1 MEKLKEEVSRLSYEL
16 RVSQEDASA
25 LKARVAE
32 LKQQRDELEAIVT
45 ASASAP
51 STSNTATTSSSSGA
65 GAGAGYPAPREKGF
79 REAVAELEKE
89 PIKDFERKAL
99 NCLVKRYL
107 VENGF
112 RLAAMTLSDEAE
124 GQDLDDLKDV
134 GLTGSALADLHVLQ
148 RYWRK
153 RPLKTTSELD
163 AELQATNLEKDKYLQ
178 QIDMIKKGAEQR
190 ANELEAENAVLRE
203 RLDAHSRELTVLRTD
218 LRAAKEENEYL
229 VKNAGKMVKV
239 EPTEEELA
247 AEAAKAA
254 KAAKDAGGS
263 GFAKGVDG
271 EAAAAADAQAAS
283 SRRRQLARIVSDT
296 AAFEQAE
303 LARRITEML
312 LRDDVVSIVAASL
325 PNIVPHVLL
334 NKREELVPVILS
346 VIRQHDSPD
355 VRDSLMNQLFN
366 LIKKPDEGQRMTIMD
381 GCVALA
387 RAIGPV
393 RTETELLPQCWEQ
406 VTHKH
411 PERRVLVADSCG
423 ALAAYVRSDLR
434 GSLLLS
440 ILQQLMDDKSAL
452 VRAAVAR
459 NLGTLVISI
468 SDEGKYSLVEDLA
481 VRLLFDSA
489 PQVTSATR
497 EYLLP
502 RLAEWANEISSL
514 WSMLFPT
521 LLRHLD
527 VLVSS
532 NVGFSPFGDSSSSS
546 VQRAMSLL
554 SATASLIPQLHA
566 AVMLSAAK
574 PGQLQQGKFGPPDDD
589 ELMELQ
595 GVFDRA
601 VEGGG
606 GGGGS
611 GAGFASASA
620 AASASDASSA
630 SAAGGALPALD
641 WLACGLVP
649 RLIAVAAR
657 IDPSLEAATLA
668 MREVFKSICMAFGS
682 PFTRLIVRPQFIKIF
697 EGSPH
702 SRLELAA
709 AAASGKAGGAK
720 ADVVDDA
727 GLLGG
732 DHNIR
737 ADDEKT
743 RLLPLYVSSVLST
756 FLAEDADFAK
766 ALPELISAMSP
777 EDRSGWG
784 AKHLPQL
791 GHCLEALGS
800 GDDAAQH
807 AILNVFRDLQLHHS
821 PDVRA
826 AVCALLTIFVRV
838 LGREDI
844 GRRVVPSLVTL
855 SADSEAAVRLLA
867 IPAFAAVLQR
877 VQAQDAALLEKIKTQ
892 FEGYLLDVPKTP
904 RDVVIAVVKAF
915 AHTAGSVDNKFRD
928 HLIAPKLHEIARR
941 NADDQSASRKVE
953 LGGYLYEAFRSFNG
967 CSVGPETAS
976 QHIIPALRILVND
989 IGALG
994 ATERANLK
1002 SMLSDLEGAL
1012 AANAVDSSKEVKT
1025 RSIFGKFGTAM
1036 GLGAAVD
1043 DHHQGSSGSG
1053 AGAGAGSG
1061 GSRDNS
1067 KRASMAPPAS
1077 SEVPTMSMDDVASK
1091 PDDHAPEKKPAP
1103 APPPKRDNTSGNKDN
1118 KEKSEGG
1125 RFSLGGAM
1133 RKMGL

>member
-1 MEKLKEEVSRLSYEL
+1 M
-16 RVSQEDASA
+16 
-25 LKARVAE
+25 AE
-32 LKQQRDELEAIVT
+32 LKQQRDELETIVT
-45 ASASAP
+45 STTTPASGPGSAP
-51 STSNTATTSSSSGA
+51 VLQV
-65 GAGAGYPAPREKGF
+65 PREKGF

-112 RLAAMTLSDEAE
+112 RLSAMTLSDEAE

-178 QIDMIKKGAEQR
+178 EIDKIKRGAEQR

-247 AEAAKAA
+247 AEAAA
-254 KAAKDAGGS
+254 KAVKAGGAA
-263 GFAKGVDG
+263 GAAQGTFAKGVDADTAK
-271 EAAAAADAQAAS
+271 AAAEAQAGS
-283 SRRRQLARIVSDT
+283 SRRRQLARIVSDA

-346 VIRQHDSPD
+346 VIRQHDSPE
-355 VRDSLMNQLFN
+355 VRDALMNQLFN

-459 NLGTLVISI
+459 NLGALVISI

-574 PGQLQQGKFGPPDDD
+574 PGQLQQGKMGPPDDD

-606 GGGGS
+606 GGGGGGGFASPSEAAS
-611 GAGFASASA
+611 GAG
-620 AASASDASSA
+620 
-630 SAAGGALPALD
+630 AGAGSGGLPALD

-649 RLIAVAAR
+649 RLVAVAAR
-657 IDPSLEAATLA
+657 IDPSLEAATAA

-702 SRLELAA
+702 SRLEVATAA
-709 AAASGKAGGAK
+709 AAGKSASKAE
-720 ADVVDDA
+720 VDDA

-756 FLAEDADFAK
+756 FLSDDADFAK

-821 PDVRA
+821 PDMRA
-826 AVCALLTIFVRV
+826 AVCSLLTIFVRV
-838 LGREDI
+838 LGRDDI

-855 SADSEAAVRLLA
+855 SADSEASVRLLA

-877 VQAQDAALLEKIKTQ
+877 VQAQDPTLLEKIKTQ
-892 FEGYLLDVPKTP
+892 FEGYVQDVPKTP

-1012 AANAVDSSKEVKT
+1012 AANAADSSKEVKS

-1036 GLGAAVD
+1036 GLGAAVE
-1043 DHHQGSSGSG
+1043 DHHQGGSG
-1053 AGAGAGSG
+1053 AGAGAGSGAG

-1067 KRASMAPPAS
+1067 KRASMAPS
-1077 SEVPTMSMDDVASK
+1077 SSNDVPTMSMDDVGSK
-1091 PDDHAPEKKPAP
+1091 PEDGPAGEKKPLP
-1103 APPPKRDNTSGNKDN
+1103 APPPKKDNKD